1 MHEVGECLRRL
12 RDARDDARS
21 QLALAQRHVDALA
34 RSLAVTGE
42 ACDSAR
48 ARADALEE
56 VRVSLVAN
64 VEDYRER
71 CEAIARER
79 DEARAQVQAWQAE
92 ELARRTVER
101 LRRERDEADVESA
114 QRALSLVAIER
125 DEALAE
131 VERLRAEVER
141 LRHERRMFR
150 RRLAECI
157 PWVGVVPYPNTKG
170 SNEMVAVR
178 DLAIDTLEDVS
189 E

>member
-21 QLALAQRHVDALA
+21 QLALAQRHVDALG
-34 RSLAVTGE
+34 RSLFVTSE

-79 DEARAQVQAWQAE
+79 DEARA
-92 ELARRTVER
+92 
-101 LRRERDEADVESA
+101 
-114 QRALSLVAIER
+114 
-125 DEALAE
+125 E
-131 VERLRAEVER
+131 VERLRGEVER
-141 LRHERRMFR
+141 LRG
-150 RRLAECI
+150 A
-157 PWVGVVPYPNTKG
+157 T
-170 SNEMVAVR
+170 
-178 DLAIDTLEDVS
+178 
-189 E
+189 